1 MSEGREIG
9 GPNGSGGPRRRG
21 VFLVRRVVV
30 GLALLVLMVLIAPQ
44 AYQALV
50 GSGSDTQQQAPP
62 PEAENGENLG
72 AAEPV
77 AEPAPPAEAPEE
89 PVEKNTAVKPP
100 EDAPK
105 DEKPAPEEEPTP
117 SEPEAEVAA
126 AAVLVSE
133 QQYSSVAGYDAEPPA
148 AVEQYSVDAQYA
160 STEQYLLAGQPSSV
174 LPETVVSEAVAP
186 EPADVA
192 VQNAQEPAGD
202 LSAVQAPAPTPVPV
216 EPVAVAPVTV
226 EPVALELFAV
236 EPVAVDPVAAQTQY
250 APVVAPVTF
259 EAQYAPAAAPVAP
272 GDVFAVPA
280 APVVEEAQV
289 TQVYS
294 TTETVYEYQAGDGTA
309 NAVAYSS
316 AVAER

>member
-1 MSEGREIG
+1 M
-9 GPNGSGGPRRRG
+9 
-21 VFLVRRVVV
+21 
-30 GLALLVLMVLIAPQ
+30 
-44 AYQALV
+44 
-50 GSGSDTQQQAPP
+50 
-62 PEAENGENLG
+62 
-72 AAEPV
+72 
-77 AEPAPPAEAPEE
+77 
-89 PVEKNTAVKPP
+89 KPP

-133 QQYSSVAGYDAEPPA
+133 QQYSSVAGYDAERPD

-202 LSAVQAPAPTPVPV
+202 LSVVQAPAPAPVPV

-226 EPVALELFAV
+226 EPVAV
-236 EPVAVDPVAAQTQY
+236 EPVAAQTQY

-272 GDVFAVPA
+272 DVLAVPA